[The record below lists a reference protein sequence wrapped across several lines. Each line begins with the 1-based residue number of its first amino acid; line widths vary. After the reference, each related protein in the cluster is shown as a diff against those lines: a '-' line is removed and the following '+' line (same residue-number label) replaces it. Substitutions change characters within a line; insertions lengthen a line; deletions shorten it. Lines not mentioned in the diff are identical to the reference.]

1 MKADDFI
8 QVSYTTL
15 KSEFV
20 LKPLKMYYT
29 ETFDSGGINA
39 ASYDIYVVCTVYGLA
54 CTILSPADITDFET
68 NFKANSI
75 SVSSGDEAAALSM
88 LPILSTPFLT
98 NSQAG
103 RAYGYTATA
112 AASSKTVRATIYTAP
127 GNNVGRSIVSTSAA
141 DAAAG
146 TGARTVKITYLNAAG
161 AGPFTE
167 TITLNGTTPVNTV
180 NTNIALIERMD
191 VMTVGSGGGN
201 AGTIN
206 LMTGLAGGG
215 SVIGSI
221 AAGDN
226 QTNWAHHY
234 VPVGKTC
241 YVLLMEGSATV
252 AAGGLSINSLN
263 PINVN
268 IAQVQ
273 PDTTIRH
280 GTTHVS
286 RPLQVPVQVVGPA
299 LIFIN
304 ERPDVA
310 TASTAFA
317 GFHWIQQ

>member
-1 MKADDFI
+1 MDGDDFI

-15 KSEFV
+15 KSEFA

-39 ASYDIYVVCTVYGLA
+39 VSYEIYAVCTAYGLT
-54 CTILSPADITDFET
+54 CTILSTADIANFET
-68 NFKANSI
+68 NFKASSI
-75 SVSSGDEAAALSM
+75 AVVNGDEAAALSM

-112 AASSKTVRATIYTAP
+112 AAASKTVTATTYTAP
-127 GNNVGRSIVSTSAA
+127 GNNVGRSIVSASAN
-141 DAAAG
+141 DTAAG
-146 TGARTVKITYLNAAG
+146 TGARTVKITYLDATG

-167 TITLNGTTPVNTV
+167 TVTLNGLTAVNTV
-180 NTNIALIERMD
+180 GTNIALIERMD

-206 LMTGLAGGG
+206 LMTGLAGAG

-221 AAGDN
+221 ATGDN

-241 YVLLMEGSATV
+241 YVVLMEGSATV
-252 AAGGLSINSLN
+252 AAGGLSVNSLN
-263 PINVN
+263 PINGNV
-268 IAQVQ
+268 AQVQ

-280 GTTHVS
+280 GTTHIS
-286 RPLQVPVQVVGPA
+286 RPLQVPVQIVGPA

-310 TASTAFA
+310 TASTVFV
-317 GFHWIQQ
+317 GFQWIQQ